1 MNKKI
6 ILAAGSGFLGQSAAA
21 YFHSLGY
28 DIVILTRGAEKTQN
42 GIVYLHWDGK
52 TIGAWSREI
61 DDSFAVINFAGRS
74 VNCLYTDT
82 NRKEI
87 INSRVDSVC
96 VLTEAILHSTSPPAV
111 FIQAA
116 SLAIYG
122 DTTALCDE
130 SAPLGSGFSSDV
142 CRLWEDE
149 FYKTDLPQTRKI
161 LFRIGFALGRGGGA
175 IEPLTK
181 LTKLFLGGTIGS
193 GTQYISWFHIE
204 DLNRMFDFVL
214 NNEKAKGTF
223 NATGIDPV
231 TNATFMRSLRKVLHM
246 PWSPPVPSWLV
257 KIGAYLIMRTD
268 PVLALTGR
276 KCIPKKLQDM
286 GFQIK
291 HTDLIKTLEEVVPR

>member
-142 CRLWEDE
+142 CRRWEDE